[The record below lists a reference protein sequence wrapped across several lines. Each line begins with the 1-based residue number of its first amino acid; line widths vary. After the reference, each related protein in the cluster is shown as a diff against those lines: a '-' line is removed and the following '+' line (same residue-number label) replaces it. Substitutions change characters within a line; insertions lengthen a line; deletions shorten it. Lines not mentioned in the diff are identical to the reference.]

1 MNKDSFPDQLFV
13 DADALV
19 ALADQKD
26 IHHARSMQI
35 QQRIDRQHIRLFT
48 SQFAVGEA
56 ITVISQKGGL
66 HLASISGATILSGN
80 ITIQHT
86 THHHME
92 QALKRLAKQTSKNSR
107 FTELTRSSHRRIFE
121 VRHR

>member
-35 QQRIDRQHIRLFT
+35 QQELIVNISVCSPLNLLLEKQLPLLVKREDYTWLVFQEQLFYQGILLFNIQHI
-48 SQFAVGEA
+48 
-56 ITVISQKGGL
+56 ITW
-66 HLASISGATILSGN
+66 N
-80 ITIQHT
+80 
-86 THHHME
+86 
-92 QALKRLAKQTSKNSR
+92 KR
-107 FTELTRSSHRRIFE
+107 
-121 VRHR
+121 